1 MENDSLGAYLKDC
14 GRIRLLTADE
24 EITLGHLVQK
34 MIHIQETVPEAE
46 RTRAHKRAIKR
57 GERAKRKMV
66 ECNLR
71 LVVAVAKKYQ
81 HIANKITLE
90 DLIQE
95 GNLGLIRAVEKFD
108 PSRGYKF
115 STYSFWWI
123 RQAVGRAIGVQDR
136 LIRLPL
142 NAMGVLKNA
151 RSYILEYYNEHGTRP
166 TVEQIAKHTDSTVNA
181 VEGYLMHIN
190 DAKSL
195 DMIASQKI
203 NTDSTLVD
211 LIADPESLDDLEIGM
226 DQDDLDT
233 LYGILDN
240 LPERHSYI
248 IKARFGLIDG
258 TEHTLKQVGDKFGV
272 SRERIRQEE
281 IRAMRRLRMTLNRDQ
296 TLGKICA

>member
-1 MENDSLGAYLKDC
+1 MDNDSLGAYLKDC

-123 RQAVGRAIGVQDR
+123 RQAVSRALSYQNRI
-136 LIRLPL
+136 IRLPGSAL
-142 NAMGVLKNA
+142 PTLFKA
-151 RSYILEYYNEHGTRP
+151 RDYISEYRREHGKNP
-166 TVEQIAKHTDSTVNA
+166 TIEQIAKHVQATPESIKL
-181 VEGYLMHIN
+181 YLAFQQ
-190 DAKSL
+190 DAGSL
-195 DMIASQKI
+195 DRPALTSESDKHLIDI
-203 NTDSTLVD
+203 
-211 LIADPESLDDLEIGM
+211 IADPNSLETEYMFDDQDAATILDMVDALDERHKDVIIKRYGLDGKEPRTLVEIGK
-226 DQDDLDT
+226 
-233 LYGILDN
+233 
-240 LPERHSYI
+240 EV
-248 IKARFGLIDG
+248 G
-258 TEHTLKQVGDKFGV
+258 T
-272 SRERIRQEE
+272 SREAVRNMEL
-281 IRAMRRLRMTLNRDQ
+281 RAMKRLMVIANQ
-296 TLGKICA
+296 NHLGKIYA